1 MADIGADV
9 YTHLEYNS
17 HQKAKEVQMEEA
29 WELSYVSKQT
39 QFLVNALLKKNY
51 NESKGQIESL
61 AENYIWDES
70 FLAFVKYKKNH
81 LDLEWNPLDDLQQLQ
96 ELENLLKEWDKE
108 ANEIYATRDFE
119 ISTETKINDYK
130 LSDYSVDGIWVD
142 GNFVKYKILIEWKKR
157 QNKLINYRSN
167 SEFIIE
173 YKLSSNVMKIT
184 DLYWNNIVVE
194 LEWPK
199 RETVVTWTVT
209 GEKSFQI
216 RKYLQW
222 NKLKANFRISG
233 QKVNLVLRFDEFR
246 LEKNK

>member
-1 MADIGADV
+1 MADIWADV

-17 HQKAKEVQMEEA
+17 HQKAKEVQMAEV

-61 AENYIWDES
+61 AGNYIWDES
-70 FLAFVKYKKNH
+70 FLAFVKYKKDH
-81 LDLEWNPLDDLQQLQ
+81 LDLDGDPLDDLQQLQ
-96 ELENLLKEWDKE
+96 ELENLLNEWDKE

-119 ISTETKINDYK
+119 ISTETKIDDYK
-130 LSDYSVDGIWVD
+130 LSNYNVDGIWVD
-142 GNFVKYKILIEWKKR
+142 RNFAKYKILIEWKKR
-157 QNKLINYRSN
+157 QNSLIYKGSN
-167 SEFIIE
+167 TEFIIE
-173 YKLSSNVMKIT
+173 YKASSNVMKIT
-184 DLYWNNIVVE
+184 DLSWNNIVVE

-199 RETVVTWTVT
+199 RETVVTGIVT
-209 GEKSFQI
+209 WEKSFQI

-222 NKLKANFRISG
+222 NKLRVNFKISG

-246 LEKNK
+246 LQNNK